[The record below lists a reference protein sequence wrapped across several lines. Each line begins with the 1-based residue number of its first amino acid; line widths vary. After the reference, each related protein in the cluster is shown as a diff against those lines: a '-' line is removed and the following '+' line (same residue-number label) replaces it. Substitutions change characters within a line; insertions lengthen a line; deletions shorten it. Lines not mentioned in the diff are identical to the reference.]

1 MVCGVCE
8 TDHEVKKVDGV
19 AVVLKDH
26 DERRTTDFIFLLVLI
41 ATWVAMTALGAAAGK
56 TGDPNALISP
66 YNDQGKICGHDE
78 IVENE
83 PNLFYVSNTGMGQCV
98 KDCPVVQ
105 PLLTSTTESDYVC
118 LSWLQEMLPVGAT
131 RPAAFADYIQGSD
144 CFTNGQYKYTSTCG
158 CRMKYVSKPIF
169 KRCVESFKASDP
181 IDPENPT
188 QSDYLRM
195 FMSDIITARN
205 IIFGFGF
212 LIALF
217 SAFLFTYLM
226 SKECIAWFLVWGC
239 VLGVLALGILVISFG
254 QDKLKKWEAEIP
266 QAHTKGQINA
276 LKAFNYCFMVL
287 AAIYFLLML
296 WFRTA
301 INMAIKCVSMAST
314 ALNEMPIMVFIPILQ
329 IAAFVLFLVP
339 WVYYCLFIASEGES
353 QPIYGPITYG
363 GATKSVMVG
372 RRWVV
377 ESNNN
382 IGAKLWFMFFV
393 LLWTMNFIANCG
405 SLVISFSVA
414 KWYFT
419 KPAERAEAIG
429 NTTVYGSYKT
439 VFRFH
444 LGTVAFGSLLIALCQ
459 TARSVAMYL
468 QSKTSD
474 ECRAKPWF
482 RVVFC
487 CVNCCLCVLECCIK
501 FISKNA
507 YIQTAIYGT
516 PFCESAKNTFSLI
529 ANNML
534 RIGAIMVTSDGA
546 LFIGKIFTTVLA
558 TGASYVYITQYFK
571 SDLYEP
577 VGPTILVAIISF
589 MTASMFMD
597 VLHMS
602 IDTIFHCFISDESSN
617 GGVAVF
623 AGDDM
628 KGFVDENGKLE
639 QQNGTH
645 CCGVSSSPPAA
656 DGASQELANKQ

>member
-8 TDHEVKKVDGV
+8 GAEEEVKKVDGV
-19 AVVLKDH
+19 AVVLKQH
-26 DERRTTDFIFLLVLI
+26 EERRTTDFIFFLVLI
-41 ATWVAMTALGAAAGK
+41 CTWVAMTALGAAAGK
-56 TGDPNALISP
+56 NGDPNALISP
-66 YNDQGKICGHDE
+66 YNDAGLICGHDDD
-78 IVENE
+78 VENM
-83 PNLFYVSNTGMGQCV
+83 PNLFYVSNTGMGQCLSA
-98 KDCPVVQ
+98 CPSVTPASNSV
-105 PLLTSTTESDYVC
+105 LESDYVC
-118 LSWLQEMLPVGAT
+118 LSWFNAKLPVGASRAET
-131 RPAAFADYIQGSD
+131 FKTYIESAD
-144 CFTNGQYKYTSTCG
+144 CFTAGVYKYTVACG
-158 CRMKYVSKPIF
+158 CRQKYQSNPVFS
-169 KRCVESFKASDP
+169 RCVATISSLDP
-181 IDPENPT
+181 VDAKNPT

-195 FMSDIITARN
+195 FLSDVVTARN

-212 LIALF
+212 LIALL

-226 SKECIAWFLVWGC
+226 SKQCIAWFLVWGC
-239 VLGVLALGILVISFG
+239 VVGVLLLGIFVISFG
-254 QDKLKKWEAEIP
+254 QDKLKEWEAEVP
-266 QAHTKGQINA
+266 QTHTSGQISG
-276 LKAFNYCFMVL
+276 LKAFNYTFMALSV
-287 AAIYFLLML
+287 IWFLLMV

-301 INMAIKCVSMAST
+301 INMAIKCVSMASN

-329 IAAFVLFLVP
+329 ITAFVLFLVP
-339 WVYYCLFIASEGES
+339 WVFYCLFIASEGHSE
-353 QPIYGPITYG
+353 QING
-363 GATKSVMVG
+363 SVTFAGVTTTVPVG
-372 RRWVV
+372 RMWVV

-419 KPAERAEAIG
+419 KPADRAEAIG
-429 NTTVYGSYKT
+429 NTTVWGSYKT

-459 TARSVAMYL
+459 TARSFAMYL

-487 CVNCCLCVLECCIK
+487 CVNCCLCVLDCCIK

-546 LFIGKIFTTVLA
+546 LFIGKIFSTVLA
-558 TGASYVYITQYFK
+558 TGASYIYITQYFK
-571 SDLYEP
+571 KDLYEP
-577 VGPTILVAIISF
+577 VGPTILVAIIAF

-617 GGVAVF
+617 GGIAVF

-628 KGFVDENGKLE
+628 KGFVDEHGKQL
-639 QQNGTH
+639 QKDGTH
-645 CCGVSSSPPAA
+645 CCGTASAEA